1 MKGSVFMAH
10 ENYVVYKH
18 TAPNQKV
25 YIGMTQ
31 QKPETRWKNGLGY
44 KRHDHFWNAICK
56 YGWDN
61 IQHEI
66 ICEGLSKE
74 EAEAKEI
81 ELIAKHKS
89 NQREFGYNVDL
100 GGNSIGKHS
109 KETCEKIS
117 KSNKGRKPSKQTI
130 EAMVKAHKGVSL
142 SEEHK
147 RKISKSLAGTYH
159 SEESR
164 RKMSEAKKDTGKRV
178 AQIKDN
184 KIIAVFRNSIE
195 ADEKTGITS
204 SNIRRCCSGERK
216 SAGGYEWRLV

>member
-1 MKGSVFMAH
+1 
-10 ENYVVYKH
+10 
-18 TAPNQKV
+18 
-25 YIGMTQ
+25 
-31 QKPETRWKNGLGY
+31 
-44 KRHDHFWNAICK
+44 
-56 YGWDN
+56 
-61 IQHEI
+61 
-66 ICEGLSKE
+66 
-74 EAEAKEI
+74 
-81 ELIAKHKS
+81 
-89 NQREFGYNVDL
+89 
-100 GGNSIGKHS
+100 
-109 KETCEKIS
+109 
-117 KSNKGRKPSKQTI
+117 
-130 EAMVKAHKGVSL
+130 MVKAHKGVSL

-147 RKISKSLAGTYH
+147 RKISKSLAGTHH